1 MKINLL
7 NFILKILNI
16 VKTILKK
23 LILNYQFLF
32 INLLKKNLEKLEL
45 LINLSK
51 FINNKSNLLFY
62 KK

>member
-1 MKINLL
+1 LKINLL

-51 FINNKSNLLFY
+51 FINNKSNLLFCGE
-62 KK
+62 